1 MNFNEEFYNNDKKDK
16 IFVSLGN
23 YCLTSML
30 LKENNL
36 KFESHPFDWMVS
48 CIENIIHIFENNFE
62 EFLNKKNYIV
72 PVENQTKNLLYQP
85 NTKILFS
92 QIDSDHQH
100 HNLLL
105 EQNYL
110 YLYRTVERI
119 KNLHLRY
126 KKIIFIM
133 IQPLYQNNLSV
144 DLDKIKKLYNILL
157 DKNGDKIKLIIFN
170 IVKEKNENFNKEYI
184 NENLIIV
191 ELDTNMVIGNY
202 GMMYFDNNGINK
214 FLEIINEI

>member
-1 MNFNEEFYNNDKKDK
+1 
-16 IFVSLGN
+16 
-23 YCLTSML
+23 ML

-62 EFLNKKNYIV
+62 EFLNKKNYILS
-72 PVENQTKNLLYQP
+72 VENQTKNILYQP
-85 NTKILFS
+85 NTKILFP

-105 EQNYL
+105 EHNYS

-144 DLDKIKKLYNILL
+144 DLYKIKKLYNILL
-157 DKNGDKIKLIIFN
+157 DKYGNKIKLIIFN
-170 IVKEKNENFNKEYI
+170 IIKEKNEIFNKENI
-184 NENLIIV
+184 NENLVIV

-202 GMMYFDNNGINK
+202 GMMYFDNNGVNK
-214 FLEIINEI
+214 FLEIINNI